1 MTGLNACPTCRAARP
16 ANRTGTEH
24 WCCSI
29 ACFRSFHS
37 LDGPGASSLHDFGG
51 PHPARDVL
59 TDEREEPAGAGV
71 LDPAPSHCQHCSAN
85 ADGSGPGPMPLA
97 EGWSHR
103 AGGRQQRLSEGW
115 ITSSKPSEITKYTKF
130 GAVQKVSDRG
140 RTVITFDEQ
149 SLRRF
154 YLYDVL
160 LHELGHHVD
169 RFGALKGAERYALWF
184 AEFQH
189 ARLPGVG
196 LGPPIMPS

>member
-1 MTGLNACPTCRAARP
+1 MTGLNACPTCGAARP

-103 AGGRQQRLSEGW
+103 AGGRQ
-115 ITSSKPSEITKYTKF
+115 
-130 GAVQKVSDRG
+130 
-140 RTVITFDEQ
+140 
-149 SLRRF
+149 
-154 YLYDVL
+154 
-160 LHELGHHVD
+160 
-169 RFGALKGAERYALWF
+169 
-184 AEFQH
+184 
-189 ARLPGVG
+189 
-196 LGPPIMPS
+196 